1 MCHPRVVSNALWHGE
16 ESPSSSAT
24 MMLMQFGQFVD
35 HDVAHVP
42 FNEKL
47 DCCSDDAWVSDKEAE
62 DCFTIQVPSDDYY
75 AGGR

>member
-1 MCHPRVVSNALWHGE
+1 
-16 ESPSSSAT
+16 